1 MRQGL
6 GILYDNSENEVY
18 TGNWLDNSYHGMGRL
33 LNINAESLNEMY
45 DCRDFSNIGNFW
57 LSYEGEFRD
66 GKMWGKGNLDLTNGE
81 KF

>member
-1 MRQGL
+1 
-6 GILYDNSENEVY
+6 
-18 TGNWLDNSYHGMGRL
+18 MGRL
-33 LNINAESLNEMY
+33 LNINAEQLNEMY